1 MKKKLYGKFLKKGSI
16 QSISFLYFLSVSV
29 VIILVIL
36 CVELVVAGVFTD
48 GQNKRMNNVFV
59 DSRAF
64 AERIKSEFEVF
75 QSEYENNQG
84 IGPKNLGD
92 IRNSAEKLSQKY
104 RCDVEFYI
112 FNFEETED
120 NMDINEALQNYNPFN
135 PYGQQGHYSSSKSLM
150 YSAEGDIFVSHP
162 KDDIASEIFNM
173 YAYNYN
179 LNTERRGVFVFTNSD
194 FGTTGTVTRIYG
206 ASLAKIENPNTKS
219 RRIALYLRVS
229 IIEEEMGTTS
239 MIVSSIFGALGA
251 LLMSFALSVYL
262 SDKITHPIQEYVS
275 AAQKLG
281 QGDYRQKIEINE
293 KAPLEL
299 RQLGI
304 VFNQAAEEIEKTDSQ
319 RKEFLA
325 NVTHD
330 LRTPLTMIRAYAEM
344 IRDLS
349 GNNPEKR
356 NTHAQI
362 IIDEADRLSLLVED
376 ILNVSKLEAGT
387 LKMEFVRTDMTTL
400 CENALMLYN
409 VKIEK
414 DGYHIVSDLDKDAFA
429 VADAQRITQVIHN
442 LVQNAVNYTGEDKTV
457 KVRLKKLENG
467 VRIEVSDS
475 GRGIAPEE
483 IPNIWKRYYQINQKK
498 RGKLG
503 SGLGL
508 DIVRGILTAHNAR
521 FGIDSELGHGTTF
534 WFELDNNLPET
545 KEE

>member
-1 MKKKLYGKFLKKGSI
+1 MKKGSI

-75 QSEYENNQG
+75 QSEYENDQG